1 MARGHHERRMIG
13 RSTLLTEEI
22 RRTAEIAGITVS
34 SHQIRRRR
42 DHSDAP
48 MMQRSG
54 VRFIIPHDMI

>member
-1 MARGHHERRMIG
+1 MIG

-22 RRTAEIAGITVS
+22 GRTAEIAGITVS

-54 VRFIIPHDMI
+54 ARFIIPHDMI